1 MPNYIIALLAWV
13 CNRIPKIRS
22 DFLWQK
28 RSCPRLHG
36 TNKTK
41 DGKRW
46 HTVTICPK
54 HFTATMSK
62 TMSKTRPRHPRR
74 GPISLFRFFQQI
86 CQPCIFFD
94 RLLVCFPVFFL
105 SGFYYPLVNDVQFLH
120 NQFFFHAFPFLP
132 LQAAR
137 PPSGAGSLCSYLV
150 GFRSMNFSTN
160 SKHLSKLGLLYIES
174 RPPGT
179 NSNSTEQFQRKMS
192 LTSIICKNSPFLV
205 SHALIVRLLMQG

>member
-1 MPNYIIALLAWV
+1 MLPTQKAVSVAPIEEPMIQMPNYIIALLAWV

-74 GPISLFRFFQQI
+74 GLYFLFRPLLGRTSFLFDH
-86 CQPCIFFD
+86 CQDLCVSNNNFVFIPSIFPMIIPAD
-94 RLLVCFPVFFL
+94 QKGLV
-105 SGFYYPLVNDVQFLH
+105 
-120 NQFFFHAFPFLP
+120 
-132 LQAAR
+132 
-137 PPSGAGSLCSYLV
+137 
-150 GFRSMNFSTN
+150 
-160 SKHLSKLGLLYIES
+160 
-174 RPPGT
+174 
-179 NSNSTEQFQRKMS
+179 
-192 LTSIICKNSPFLV
+192 SIISF
-205 SHALIVRLLMQG
+205 